1 MSKPSLAGINSWH
14 SCSDNS
20 VIVRVCVMLSMHR
33 RLTNPSVGSVDIYWG
48 YHTATSQR
56 NHPYEYRPLIFQMT
70 DSLLYSKVYS
80 SNSRYNKD
88 FGRITRF

>member
-56 NHPYEYRPLIFQMT
+56 NHPYEYRPLIFQRT
-70 DSLLYSKVYS
+70 DSLLYSKIYS
-80 SNSRYNKD
+80 ANSRYLYSSLI
-88 FGRITRF
+88 GAR